1 VILKRY
7 KKFYIFAA
15 NFIMNYINYLIMK
28 KLGIIILSLFVITSF
43 GCNNLKGNQET
54 MHVSIE
60 GADGNEETQATESE
74 AEPEYLTYETFLEK
88 VWNFEKNPQ
97 EWVYE
102 GDEPCVI
109 DFYADWCRPCKMV
122 APIMEDLAKKYD
134 GKVKIYKINTDKER
148 KLAQVFQIRSIPAVL
163 FAPMEGRPMMQVGAM
178 QKDQYIK
185 VIEENLLKESK

>member
-1 VILKRY
+1 MRR
-7 KKFYIFAA
+7 
-15 NFIMNYINYLIMK
+15 
-28 KLGIIILSLFVITSF
+28 LGILLFSLLLVTSF
-43 GCNNLKGNQET
+43 GCNNVKGNQEK
-54 MHVSIE
+54 MHVTVE
-60 GADGNEETQATESE
+60 GADGNKTMQNSESE

-102 GDEPCVI
+102 GDVPCVI

-134 GKVKIYKINTDKER
+134 GKVKMYKINTDKER
-148 KLAQVFQIRSIPAVL
+148 KLAQVFQIRSIPSVL
-163 FAPMEGRPMMQVGAM
+163 FAPKEGRPMMQVGAM

-185 VIEENLLKESK
+185 VIEENLLNKKESK